1 MREIP
6 NARQSYDDVT
16 DISAQREEVNT
27 QTQRERERIESVSGR
42 EDGKQISVYIYN
54 KDLR

>member
-16 DISAQREEVNT
+16 DISAQKEEVNT